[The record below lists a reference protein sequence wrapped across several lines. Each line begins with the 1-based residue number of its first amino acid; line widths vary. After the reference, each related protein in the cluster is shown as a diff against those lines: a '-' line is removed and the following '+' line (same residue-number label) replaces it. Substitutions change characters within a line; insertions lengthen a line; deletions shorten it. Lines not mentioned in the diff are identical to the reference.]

1 MQKSFIGL
9 MSCYAAGDPIE
20 MSVTQKNFGF
30 QLTPV
35 EEYVRR
41 AQ

>member
-9 MSCYAAGDPIE
+9 MTCYAAGDPIE
-20 MSVTQKNFGF
+20 MSSIQESFGF

-35 EEYVRR
+35 KEHVGRF
-41 AQ
+41 A